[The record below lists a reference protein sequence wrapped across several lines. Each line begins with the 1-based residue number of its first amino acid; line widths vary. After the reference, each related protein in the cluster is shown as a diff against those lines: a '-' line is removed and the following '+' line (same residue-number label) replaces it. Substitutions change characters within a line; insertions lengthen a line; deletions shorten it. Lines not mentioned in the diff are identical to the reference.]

1 MLLQQRTKKVGG
13 AGTAALFALLSVAAA
28 ASAAPVV
35 RQRAGAA
42 PAVVKTLRLT
52 RASLANTAS
61 FTVTQTIAP
70 RTGSK
75 TSTVMRVEVKG
86 KKARVEFNNP
96 ALGAVTYLANEKG
109 FYLYVPA
116 NKVAQK
122 QSFQGGVDQALALL
136 FEQVNRSLKT
146 AKKVGT
152 ATVSGQATD
161 VFRNDKA
168 GATVYVGRS
177 PGFRLP
183 VKAVV
188 TNEGGTRT
196 TLVTSI
202 KTNVALA
209 DARFALPAGVQII
222 ESNGAAAGGASSSGF
237 PGGRL

>member
-1 MLLQQRTKKVGG
+1 MFLQQTKEWRRG
-13 AGTAALFALLSVAAA
+13 AALVAATLAVAAA
-28 ASAAPVV
+28 IPAAAAVS
-35 RQRAGAA
+35 QKAAGAA
-42 PAVVKTLRLT
+42 GSLRLS

-61 FTVTQTIAP
+61 FTVTQTVAP
-70 RTGSK
+70 RGGSK
-75 TSTVMRVEVKG
+75 SSTVMRVEVKG

-122 QSFQGGVDQALALL
+122 QNFRGGVDQALALL
-136 FEQVNRSLKT
+136 FEPINRSLKT

-152 ATVSGQATD
+152 TTVSGQATD
-161 VFRNDKA
+161 VYKNDKA
-168 GATVYVGRS
+168 GATIYVGRS

-196 TLVTSI
+196 TLVTNI

-209 DARFALPAGVQII
+209 DARFAVPAGVQVI
-222 ESNGAAAGGASSSGF
+222 ESNGAAGGGASSSGF